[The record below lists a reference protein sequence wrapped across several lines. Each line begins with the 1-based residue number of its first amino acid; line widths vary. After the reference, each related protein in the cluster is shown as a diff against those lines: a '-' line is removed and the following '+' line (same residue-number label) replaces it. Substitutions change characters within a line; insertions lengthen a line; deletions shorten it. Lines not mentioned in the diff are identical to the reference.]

1 MQNNMMKGL
10 FLGLALAATVS
21 MAMDINEKVGNLH
34 DMTMRQGIIKVNT
47 EKFDMY
53 VRSRPR
59 NYSVIAM
66 TTALNPQRGCSVCAE
81 AYDEY
86 KILYNSYRTSNR
98 ADFEAKKVFF
108 ILVGK

>member
-1 MQNNMMKGL
+1 MKSSTM
-10 FLGLALAATVS
+10 FLGMAALAGCA
-21 MAMDINEKVGNLH
+21 MAMDINEKVANLH
-34 DMTMRQGIIKVNT
+34 DMTMRQGIIKINS
-47 EKFDMY
+47 EKFDLY

-66 TTALNPQRGCSVCAE
+66 TTALNPTRGCSICGE
-81 AYDEY
+81 AYEEY
-86 KILYNSYRTSNR
+86 KILYNSYRSSSR